1 LYIITGASSRNGA
14 MAGITPADQITG
26 DPKPATILNGF
37 SRSRILV
44 LQCSP
49 ETETTVRI
57 TSAVAN

>member
-14 MAGITPADQITG
+14 MAGITLADQITG
-26 DPKPATILNGF
+26 DPNPSTILKGF
-37 SRSRILV
+37 ARSWILI

-57 TSAVAN
+57 TSAVAY